1 MILFSA
7 KKSAVHDMHLDAV
20 EAYATQSGVSVSGR
34 IHGLG
39 ALWGLLTS
47 RDRVMFS
54 QSTGVASLIVLPL
67 ARINGV
73 TIIHYMHEPTSLR
86 LKLRE
91 NPPVKSVIWHA
102 VQWLE
107 VRCATRVLVSRPALL
122 DQAAEL
128 SRVTTSRVSVDP

>member
-20 EAYATQSGVSVSGR
+20 EDYATQSGVPVSGR

-47 RDRVMFS
+47 RARVMFS
-54 QSTGVASLIVLPL
+54 QSTGVASLIILPV
-67 ARINGV
+67 ARIKGV

-107 VRCATRVLVSRPALL
+107 VRCATRVLV
-122 DQAAEL
+122 E
-128 SRVTTSRVSVDP
+128 